1 MLFLRTFERFFLL
14 KNLIKIYNLKNCLF
28 LELDNLIYDNPY
40 KWIDFFSKDKFNAMY
55 HNNNKPKHI
64 STGICFIYEYKILE
78 PILNYYKEY
87 IEINNNF
94 KSEMNA
100 HYCYHKEID
109 AFYMLPIHWKDKT
122 IDKDAY
128 ENIDKFNNTLFDAL
142 SIGIYLCGYD
152 KYHTNGKILLNQK
165 DKFSNIDF
173 TKYKIYWKITNGL
186 KKPYIQDNNNNEY
199 LINNLH
205 VHSKDLKLGLSKP
218 I

>member
-1 MLFLRTFERFFLL
+1 MNKSFNLTSNGIFLPSHW
-14 KNLIKIYNLKNCLF
+14 
-28 LELDNLIYDNPY
+28 IYDLINR
-40 KWIDFFSKDKFNAMY
+40 
-55 HNNNKPKHI
+55 I
-64 STGICFIYEYKILE
+64 S
-78 PILNYYKEY
+78 
-87 IEINNNF
+87 
-94 KSEMNA
+94 
-100 HYCYHKEID
+100 
-109 AFYMLPIHWKDKT
+109 
-122 IDKDAY
+122 
-128 ENIDKFNNTLFDAL
+128 FNNTIFDAS
-142 SIGIYLCGYD
+142 SIVVYLCGYD